1 MNNTQGKKKDKM
13 TQWRN
18 KFQINESVT
27 IPEKEIIEVKI
38 SNLPSKEFKVI
49 MVKMLK
55 ELGKRLDG

>member
-1 MNNTQGKKKDKM
+1 M